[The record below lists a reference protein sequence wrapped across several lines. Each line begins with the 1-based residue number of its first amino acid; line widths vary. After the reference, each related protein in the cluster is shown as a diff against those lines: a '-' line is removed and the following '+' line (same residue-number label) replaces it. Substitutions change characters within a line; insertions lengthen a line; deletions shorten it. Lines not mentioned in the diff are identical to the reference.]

1 MPYGHVLDDKQL
13 APSPLPPPR
22 GPLTE
27 ALFDVLERD
36 PQRARVIMPA
46 SQDAQDDPL
55 YGDDSALALY
65 CLYELHYRGFEAV
78 DVEWEWHPHLLAW
91 RAALERAVLQRVR
104 DEVGHLSAK
113 PTIPD
118 ALHELIADASGPSL
132 SSFLLERGTAD
143 QFREMAIHRSIYQLK
158 EADPHT
164 WSIPRLSGHAKAAA
178 VEIQADEYGDGQTRD
193 MHQNLYGLTLT
204 ELGLDA
210 GYNAYL
216 PVTPGWTLASV
227 NAVSM
232 FGLHRRWLGAVIGH
246 LAVFEMTSV
255 EPMAANAAA
264 LRKFGFGSDAQ
275 HFFAVHVVAD
285 AHHQH
290 VAADALAK
298 GLVDQRPELAH
309 DVLFG
314 GATVMA
320 LETEAARRM
329 IDAWQN
335 RGSSLLTAPP
345 LTERPESPVLV

>member
-13 APSPLPPPR
+13 APPALPPRR

-27 ALFDVLERD
+27 ALFDVLERNPD
-36 PQRARVIMPA
+36 HARVIMPA
-46 SQDAQDDPL
+46 LQDAQDDPL

-78 DVEWEWHPHLLAW
+78 DVEWEWHPALLAW
-91 RAALERAVLQRVR
+91 RATLEQAVVQRLH
-104 DEVGHLSAK
+104 DEVGEITAK

-132 SSFLLERGTAD
+132 SSYLLDEGTDD

-164 WSIPRLSGHAKAAA
+164 WSIPRLSGGAKAAA
-178 VEIQADEYGDGQTRD
+178 VEIQADEYGEGNARD

-232 FGLHRRWLGAVIGH
+232 FGLHRRWLGAVVGH

-264 LRKFGFGSDAQ
+264 LRKFGFGPDAQ

-298 GLVDQRPELAH
+298 RLVEQRPELAH

-329 IDAWQN
+329 IAAWN
-335 RGSSLLTAPP
+335 TRGSSLLATPGLAYDA
-345 LTERPESPVLV
+345 ESPILV